1 VPEQFLPTHCS
12 QTALLLLH
20 QVEDEE
26 RGEREARQA
35 WALHAIEEERQ
46 RRTGEQ
52 FLEAMATTAWFADT
66 ISSFCAEYE
75 IVCPYRCNTAHC
87 FSSLALLYLALA
99 YDVHLHYALLL

>member
-1 VPEQFLPTHCS
+1 VHALERCADAHCLH
-12 QTALLLLH
+12 TALLLHARNTLPR

-75 IVCPYRCNTAHC
+75 IVCPYRC
-87 FSSLALLYLALA
+87 
-99 YDVHLHYALLL
+99 